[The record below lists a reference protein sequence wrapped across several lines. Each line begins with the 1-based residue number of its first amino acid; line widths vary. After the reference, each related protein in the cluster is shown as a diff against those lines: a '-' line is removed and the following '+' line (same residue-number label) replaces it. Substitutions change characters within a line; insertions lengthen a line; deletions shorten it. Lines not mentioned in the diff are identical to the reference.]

1 MSTEISEKIQH
12 ITCEIGELKEIAE
25 ASLGILENLN
35 DTLSE
40 SDGANMSKER
50 QIVLMQK
57 VLLEKLEN
65 GLIQIFNNLD
75 DVWLDAMKE
84 EREK

>member
-12 ITCEIGELKEIAE
+12 ITCEIGELKEITE

-40 SDGANMSKER
+40 YEGANMSKDR

-65 GLIQIFNNLD
+65 GLIQITQI
-75 DVWLDAMKE
+75 
-84 EREK
+84 

>member
-12 ITCEIGELKEIAE
+12 ITCEIGELKEITE

-40 SDGANMSKER
+40 SEGANMSKDR

-75 DVWLDAMKE
+75 DVRLDAMKE
-84 EREK
+84 EKEK